1 MESVKPSAMTPSKSK
16 LARTFAKVLHI
27 RAVAA
32 GVAPVADG
40 GGVQKVRPQ
49 EKDNNNNNVVKM
61 KSAWSQLFKDNDT
74 ELEYRVALEA
84 LLAKIFASI
93 SSVKASYVQLQ
104 YAQSPYDADG
114 IQSADQLVVSELKNL
129 SELKQCYLKKQFDF
143 SPEKIM
149 VSAEI
154 QELKSLLKTYEIMG
168 KKLES
173 QLKLKDSEIIFL
185 KEKLDESNKQN
196 KLLEKRLNQSGQLF
210 EFDKL
215 LISSLSPSHFVTVLR
230 QTVKS
235 IRSFV
240 RLMIDEMKSTGWDIN
255 AAANSIQPSVVYYK
269 ADHKC
274 FAIESFVCREMFDG
288 FNYPNYS
295 LQNEPVPERKKQ
307 QQQQFFFE
315 KFTELKTEKAKDFL
329 SWKPKSTFAKFCCA
343 KYLQLVHPKME
354 SSFSGNLSQRNL
366 VNSGEFPDTG
376 FFTAFAEMAKRV
388 WLLHCL
394 AFSFNPEASIFQV
407 NKGCRFS
414 EVYMESIAEE
424 AFLAF
429 QESDPRVAFT
439 LVPGFRIGNTILQCQ
454 VYLSDKFTA
463 GYPFHFSGTTMDSH
477 EGSLSV
483 MFSAAKLKRKETA

>member
-1 MESVKPSAMTPSKSK
+1 MESVKPSSMTPSKSK

-27 RAVAA
+27 RALAA
-32 GVAPVADG
+32 GVAPLDG
-40 GGVQKVRPQ
+40 GVEKVKPE
-49 EKDNNNNNVVKM
+49 EKVKDIGHNVVKM
-61 KSAWSQLFKDNDT
+61 KSAWSQLFKDDNKED
-74 ELEYRVALEA
+74 LEYKMALEA

-114 IQSADQLVVSELKNL
+114 IQAADQLVVLELKSL
-129 SELKQCYLKKQFDF
+129 SELKQCFLKKQFDF
-143 SPEKIM
+143 SPEKTM

-154 QELKSLLKTYEIMG
+154 QELKSLSKTYEIMG

-173 QLKLKDSEIIFL
+173 QLKLKDSELIFL
-185 KEKLDESNKQN
+185 KEKLVESNVQN

-210 EFDKL
+210 ELDKL
-215 LISSLSPSHFVTVLR
+215 HLSGLSPTHFITVLR
-230 QTVKS
+230 HTVKS

-240 RLMIDEMKSTGWDIN
+240 RLMIDEMKSAGWDIN
-255 AAANSIQPSVVYYK
+255 AAANSIHPSVVYYR

-274 FAIESFVCREMFDG
+274 FAFESFVCREMFNG
-288 FNYPNYS
+288 FHYPNYS
-295 LQNEPVPERKKQ
+295 LLNKSVPETKQ
-307 QQQQFFFE
+307 LQQIFFE
-315 KFTELKTEKAKDFL
+315 RFTELKSVKAKEFL
-329 SWKPKSTFAKFCCA
+329 SRKPKSTFAKFCRA

-354 SSFSGNLSQRNL
+354 SSFFGNLSQRNL

-376 FFTAFAEMAKRV
+376 FFTSFAEMAKRV

-407 NKGCRFS
+407 NQGCRFS

-429 QESDPRVAFT
+429 HESDPRVAFT
-439 LVPGFRIGNTILQCQ
+439 VVPGFRIGKTVLQCQ
-454 VYLSDKFTA
+454 VYLSDQFQTNK
-463 GYPFHFSGTTMDSH
+463 S
-477 EGSLSV
+477 
-483 MFSAAKLKRKETA
+483 R

>member
-1 MESVKPSAMTPSKSK
+1 MESLKPSAMTPSKSK

-40 GGVQKVRPQ
+40 GVQKFRPPQ
-49 EKDNNNNNVVKM
+49 EKVNNNNNVVKM
-61 KSAWSQLFKDNDT
+61 KSAWSQLFKDDDDK
-74 ELEYRVALEA
+74 EVEYRVALEA

-114 IQSADQLVVSELKNL
+114 IQSADQSVVSELKNL
-129 SELKQCYLKKQFDF
+129 SELKQCYLKKQLDF

-154 QELKSLLKTYEIMG
+154 QELKCLSKTYEIMG

-173 QLKLKDSEIIFL
+173 QLRLKDSEIIFL

-196 KLLEKRLNQSGQLF
+196 KLLEKRLNQSGQLL

-215 LISSLSPSHFVTVLR
+215 LISSLSPCHFVTVLR
-230 QTVKS
+230 QTIKS

-240 RLMIDEMKSTGWDIN
+240 RLMIDEMKSAGWDIN
-255 AAANSIQPSVVYYK
+255 AAANSIQPNAVYYR

-274 FAIESFVCREMFDG
+274 FAFESFVCREMFDG
-288 FNYPNYS
+288 FNHPNYS
-295 LQNEPVPERKKQ
+295 LQNEPVPERKKKQ
-307 QQQQFFFE
+307 QQQLFFE
-315 KFTELKTEKAKDFL
+315 KFAELKTVKAKDFL
-329 SWKPKSTFAKFCCA
+329 SWMPKSTFAKFCRA

-407 NKGCRFS
+407 HKGCRFS

-424 AFLAF
+424 AF

-439 LVPGFRIGNTILQCQ
+439 VVPGFRIGSTILQCQ
-454 VYLSDKFTA
+454 VYLSDNFQTNK
-463 GYPFHFSGTTMDSH
+463 S
-477 EGSLSV
+477 
-483 MFSAAKLKRKETA
+483 R

>member
-40 GGVQKVRPQ
+40 GGVQKIRPQ
-49 EKDNNNNNVVKM
+49 EKVNNNNNVVKM
-61 KSAWSQLFKDNDT
+61 KSAWSQLFKDDDK
-74 ELEYRVALEA
+74 EVEYRVALEA

-114 IQSADQLVVSELKNL
+114 IQFADQLVVSELKNL

-154 QELKSLLKTYEIMG
+154 QELKSLSKTYEIMG

-230 QTVKS
+230 QTVKY

-240 RLMIDEMKSTGWDIN
+240 RLMIDDMKSAGWDIN
-255 AAANSIQPSVVYYK
+255 AAANSIQPSAVYYN

-295 LQNEPVPERKKQ
+295 LQHEPVPERKNQ

-315 KFTELKTEKAKDFL
+315 KFTELKTAKAKDFL
-329 SWKPKSTFAKFCCA
+329 SWKPKSTFAKFCRA

-354 SSFSGNLSQRNL
+354 SSFTGNLSQRNL
-366 VNSGEFPDTG
+366 VTSGEFPDTG

-407 NKGCRFS
+407 SKGCRFS

-439 LVPGFRIGNTILQCQ
+439 VVPGFRIGNTVVQCQ
-454 VYLSDKFTA
+454 VYLSDKFQTNK
-463 GYPFHFSGTTMDSH
+463 S
-477 EGSLSV
+477 
-483 MFSAAKLKRKETA
+483 R